1 MSRRDRA
8 GGCARPASCYT
19 CPRHTTPGGPLLTPA
34 RTLLA
39 AAAALVLPAAAGAA
53 PPLRWG
59 CDPTGGAPFIFRDAD
74 QKYVGFEVDLAG
86 YVAKALG
93 REAQMVPGDW
103 SNLPQLLDKPAAA
116 GGIDVVLN
124 GYEFQPDLAK
134 QFTPTRPYYVYRIA
148 LMSRKNDDEIRGW
161 ADLHRPRAGGRKK
174 DVGVLGGTVAQDHV
188 KGTFGD
194 DVNLL
199 SNPDVANVI
208 KLVADGRL
216 DCTAQDG
223 PAASYYLGEY
233 PQLKLA
239 GEPVRPGFYVMY
251 HRKGDAELGAKLNE
265 AIAAGIQSGEFKRIY
280 KKYRLWNDDQERLS
294 YWQTQPW
301 PPGGEADDAAEP
313 GGQGK
318 ADEPAANPLRG
329 LFGELALAA
338 LVTIQLAVLSFPLA
352 MAIGLTVAV
361 GRVYGPRWLG
371 VLLGVYVEVVRG
383 TPLLLQLYM
392 IYYLVPELLTGTGVP
407 WLAAVGGWLTPTAAG
422 VLGLAVNYSAYEAEN
437 YRAGLLA
444 IPRGQLEAAQAL
456 GMTPATAVRRVVVP
470 QAVRLVIP
478 PVTNDFI
485 ALFKDTSACS
495 IILVVELTRKYNELF
510 NFNRGLIV
518 QLAFLTAGLYLL
530 MSYPL
535 AVAAGRL
542 EKHLGTG
549 PRGAK

>member
-1 MSRRDRA
+1 MA
-8 GGCARPASCYT
+8 C
-19 CPRHTTPGGPLLTPA
+19 
-34 RTLLA
+34 
-39 AAAALVLPAAAGAA
+39 LPAVVRAD

-59 CDPTGGAPFIFRDAD
+59 CDPTGGAPFIFRDAN
-74 QKYVGFEVDLAG
+74 QNYVGFEVDLAA
-86 YVAKALG
+86 YLAKALG
-93 REAQMVPGDW
+93 RDAEMVPADW
-103 SNLPQLLDKPAAA
+103 SNLPQLLGKPAAA

-124 GYEFQPDLAK
+124 GYEYQPDLAK
-134 QFTPTRPYYVYRIA
+134 QYAPTRPYYVYRIA
-148 LMSRKNDDEIRGW
+148 LMSRKDDGEIRGW
-161 ADLHRPRAGGRKK
+161 ADLHRPREGGRKK
-174 DVGVLGGTVAQDHV
+174 DIGVLGGTVAQQYVQD
-188 KGTFGD
+188 TFGG
-194 DVNLL
+194 DVNTL

-223 PAASYYLGEY
+223 PAAAYYLGEY
-233 PQLKLA
+233 PQLRLA
-239 GEPVRPGFYVMY
+239 GEPVRPGFYCMY
-251 HRKGDAELGAKLNE
+251 HRKGDTELGAKLND
-265 AIAAGIQSGEFKRIY
+265 AIAAGVRSGEFKRIY
-280 KKYRLWNDDQERLS
+280 TKYRVWNDDQERLS

-301 PPGGEADDAAEP
+301 PPAAEADADPAGDAAP
-313 GGQGK
+313 PP
-318 ADEPAANPLRG
+318 DPLPG
-329 LFGELALAA
+329 LFRELALAA
-338 LVTIQLAVLSFPLA
+338 LITVKLAVLSFPLA
-352 MAIGLTVAV
+352 MAIGLSVAV

-371 VLLGVYVEVVRG
+371 VLLGVYVEVGRG

-392 IYYLVPELLTGTGVP
+392 IYYLVPELLTNTGVP
-407 WLAAVGGWLTPTAAG
+407 WLAAAGGRLTPTAAG

-495 IILVVELTRKYNELF
+495 IILVAELTRKYNELF
-510 NFNRGLIV
+510 NFNRGLV
-518 QLAFLTAGLYLL
+518 VELAFLTAGLYLL

-542 EKHLGTG
+542 ERHLGTG
-549 PRGAK
+549 PRRMN